1 MNYEIN
7 LSLQFHQQRYLLNGR
22 CITRHLRVIKY
33 MMKKPMNI
41 IIRIILSILVF
52 VVSGLLCSIIFS
64 KLRLSLNLDGQ
75 IACPC
80 TDGIF
85 ECLCYSADAI
95 TTQDKVLNIL
105 YGILQILIP
114 LGGVLFLNIY
124 ILKRKS

>member
-1 MNYEIN
+1 
-7 LSLQFHQQRYLLNGR
+7 
-22 CITRHLRVIKY
+22 
-33 MMKKPMNI
+33 MMKKPINS
-41 IIRIILSILVF
+41 IIRAMLSILVF
-52 VVSGLLCSIIFS
+52 VTLALLCYALFS

-114 LGGVLFLNIY
+114 VGGVLFLNIY